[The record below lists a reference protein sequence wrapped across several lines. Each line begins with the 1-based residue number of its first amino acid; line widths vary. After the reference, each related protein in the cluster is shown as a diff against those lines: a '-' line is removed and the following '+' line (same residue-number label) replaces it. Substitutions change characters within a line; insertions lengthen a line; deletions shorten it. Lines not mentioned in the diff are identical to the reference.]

1 MHMCGRYTNPIL
13 LQIKLKQLTIDGI
26 KWVNFNYT
34 TSLKYRL
41 GILVVHLN
49 TQIFAKGVPEAKQL
63 YLLRW
68 WMTCRSLQVC
78 HFQQPRSFYWSPQL
92 CHTPGK
98 VDTSHHS
105 WQVIDLIS
113 YMIEFWKRKNGT
125 EALEKVKKQMLI
137 W

>member
-1 MHMCGRYTNPIL
+1 MCGKYTNPIL

-68 WMTCRSLQVC
+68 
-78 HFQQPRSFYWSPQL
+78 
-92 CHTPGK
+92 
-98 VDTSHHS
+98 
-105 WQVIDLIS
+105 
-113 YMIEFWKRKNGT
+113 
-125 EALEKVKKQMLI
+125 
-137 W
+137 